1 MSVASGALIAVVA
14 LLVAVFLPRGVPA
27 LRGGT
32 VPASPPTMR
41 AASRPLLQRAVVFAV
56 VTSIGA
62 GVLGAAV
69 LGSTDAAARSTA
81 ALANGGDVRIVLPS
95 TAGTAGAS
103 GLQLPDG
110 TASTRVLRTDL
121 DLDGAATELVAVDS
135 AALPAFLPSGSPID
149 ADRLADDLRPPIP
162 APEPALDL
170 QPTARQV
177 RLQLTTAPL
186 DAAVDAPAAALR
198 AQVVAWLER
207 EDGTLQRVSAG
218 TLSITPDQTQQH
230 SLSFS
235 LPEDLR
241 PERIAAVDLVLSQAV
256 AGMPSAGFALALA
269 SSSSDTGIGT
279 GESRFAA
286 SSDLAVVPGLPGV
299 TEAGVQNLLE
309 GAGFSVETLSAQPLT
324 VRLAPRAAADG
335 VAVVAPS
342 SLGAAESQDLILTL
356 GGAGLPA
363 VVVAVL
369 PAVPG
374 EVAGPAVL
382 ADLRTV
388 SYALLSTLE
397 GPPGAGEL
405 WVSAPDPGSLA
416 ASLREATPD
425 GTLMTTAM
433 VDSLGASLV
442 PLVWLTAGACL
453 LGAFYLV
460 LRSPGAQPAGP
471 IGRNGVL
478 LVVAG
483 ALLGLVA
490 GALAAATLGPA
501 LGLGDGLL
509 LRGPF
514 MFDPG
519 LLLVTLVA
527 ALGFVG
533 SSVLRGVTPGKRR
546 TVP

>member
-1 MSVASGALIAVVA
+1 
-14 LLVAVFLPRGVPA
+14 VP
-27 LRGGT
+27 
-32 VPASPPTMR
+32 P
-41 AASRPLLQRAVVFAV
+41 RPLLQRAVVFAV

-69 LGSTDAAARSTA
+69 LGSTDAAARSAA
-81 ALANGGDVRIVLPS
+81 ALANGGDVRILLP
-95 TAGTAGAS
+95 GTAG
-103 GLQLPDG
+103 GVDMPLPDG

-121 DLDGAATELVAVDS
+121 DLAGAATELVAVDS
-135 AALPAFLPSGSPID
+135 AALPAVLPAGGALD
-149 ADRLADDLRPPIP
+149 ADRLAGDLRPSIP
-162 APEPALDL
+162 SPEPALDL

-207 EDGTLQRVSAG
+207 EDGTLQRVAAG

-235 LPEDLR
+235 LPEGLR

-256 AGMPSAGFALALA
+256 AATPSAGFALALA

-286 SSDLAVVPGLPGV
+286 ESDLAVVPGLPGV
-299 TEAGVQNLLE
+299 TEAGVQNLVE
-309 GAGFSVETLSAQPLT
+309 GAGFSVETLPAQPLT
-324 VRLAPRAAADG
+324 VRLAPRSAAEG
-335 VAVVAPS
+335 IAVVVPS
-342 SLGAAESQDLILTL
+342 SLGAADLEDLALTL
-356 GGAGLPA
+356 GGADLPA

-369 PAVPG
+369 PAMPG

-478 LVVAG
+478 LVAR

-490 GALAAATLGPA
+490 GVLAAATLGPA

-509 LRGPF
+509 LRDHVT
-514 MFDPG
+514 FDPR

-533 SSVLRGVTPGKRR
+533 SSVLRGITPGKRR